1 MPAKLASILA
11 ILLAGTA
18 VCQAGLSHEQ
28 ILDLFN
34 QANQAFHLANT
45 QADAAGR
52 EPYYVKAILAYEK
65 IVQDGSIHNA
75 KLYYDLANAYLLKG
89 DVGQAILNY
98 RRAEQLDAGDRNIQ
112 KNLAFA
118 RSRRIDAIA
127 AKTEQQVLETLLF
140 WHYDLGIRTRILA
153 ACAALA
159 VGCLGMTVMV
169 WRGAG
174 SLRVATVVLSGI
186 ATVCLATS
194 VVVEVRTKAAV
205 QQGVITAAEVAA
217 RQGDGPNYPESFK
230 APLHSGTEFRL
241 IEKRPGWLHIRLS
254 DGSDTWIVDNAAAL
268 I

>member
-1 MPAKLASILA
+1 VTCRHASILG
-11 ILLAGTA
+11 ILLAVA
-18 VCQAGLSHEQ
+18 VPCRAGLSHEQ
-28 ILDLFN
+28 IVDLFN
-34 QANQAFHLANT
+34 QANQAFRIANT
-45 QADAAGR
+45 QPDAAGR
-52 EPYYVKAILAYEK
+52 EPYYDKAILAYEK
-65 IVQDGSIHNA
+65 IIQDGSIHNA

-118 RSRRIDAIA
+118 RSRRVDAIA

-140 WHYDLGIRTRILA
+140 WHYDLGIRSRILA

-159 VGCLGMTVMV
+159 AGCLGLTVMV
-169 WRGAG
+169 WRPVR
-174 SLRVATVVLSGI
+174 SLWVAVVVLSGI
-186 ATVCLATS
+186 ATVCLAIS
-194 VVVEVRTKAAV
+194 VGVDVLTKTGVR
-205 QQGVITAAEVAA
+205 QGVITAAEVAA